1 MNKVFGSAKE
11 ALAGV
16 LKDNVMIYYIDAMQ
30 AMQAMID
37 FNDFNLEHVVLAFE
51 DVDKKIMDVEDGY
64 TLQYDVETNNG
75 FANIQ
80 LDEDELLLKGVMR
93 FDIFHTPKDSV
104 QTTVKIYRDI
114 KSAILHCETTGDN
127 NLANLVLGEIL
138 KRYYATLKK

>member
-1 MNKVFGSAKE
+1 MS
-11 ALAGV
+11 
-16 LKDNVMIYYIDAMQ
+16 YYID

-37 FNDFNLEHVVLAFE
+37 FNDFNLEHVVLALE

-80 LDEDELLLKGVMR
+80 LDEDELLLKGVML

-104 QTTVKIYRDI
+104 QTTVKIYRDK

-127 NLANLVLGEIL
+127 NLANLVLVEIL

>member
-1 MNKVFGSAKE
+1 
-11 ALAGV
+11 
-16 LKDNVMIYYIDAMQ
+16 MIYYIDAMQ
-30 AMQAMID
+30 SMID
-37 FNDFNLEHVVLAFE
+37 FNDFNLEHVVLALE

-80 LDEDELLLKGVMR
+80 LDEDELLLKGVML

-104 QTTVKIYRDI
+104 QTTVKIYRDK

-127 NLANLVLGEIL
+127 NLANLVLVEIL

>member
-1 MNKVFGSAKE
+1 
-11 ALAGV
+11 
-16 LKDNVMIYYIDAMQ
+16 
-30 AMQAMID
+30 MQAMID

-104 QTTVKIYRDI
+104 QTTVKIYRDK

>member
-1 MNKVFGSAKE
+1 
-11 ALAGV
+11 
-16 LKDNVMIYYIDAMQ
+16 MIYYIDAMQ

-104 QTTVKIYRDI
+104 QTTVKIYRDK

-127 NLANLVLGEIL
+127 DLANLVLTEIL

>member
-1 MNKVFGSAKE
+1 
-11 ALAGV
+11 
-16 LKDNVMIYYIDAMQ
+16 MIYYID

-37 FNDFNLEHVVLAFE
+37 FNDFNLEHVVLALE

-80 LDEDELLLKGVMR
+80 LDEDELLLKGVML

-104 QTTVKIYRDI
+104 QTTVKIYRDK

-127 NLANLVLGEIL
+127 NLANLVLVEIL